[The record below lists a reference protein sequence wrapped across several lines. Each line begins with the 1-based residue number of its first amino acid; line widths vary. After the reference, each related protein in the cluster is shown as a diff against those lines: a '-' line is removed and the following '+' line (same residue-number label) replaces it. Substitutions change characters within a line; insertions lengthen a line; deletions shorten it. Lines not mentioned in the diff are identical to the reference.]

1 VAGRDEL
8 IRDLAQDL
16 RPAPRLRDP
25 RQLALV
31 WLVGSWIF
39 VVGITRAVAPFRPG
53 FAEQLLASPRFAG
66 ETLLGLAAGVLA
78 IALVF
83 ALGVPGSGSARRRIA
98 WGLGGLALWSLAY
111 VYGLADPALS
121 PSMAGKRDLCVFE
134 VLVYG
139 APVLLAALLALRT
152 LAPFQRT
159 GAGLLAGA
167 AAGAI
172 PGLVMQLACMYDPAH
187 ILSFHI
193 APIAVL
199 AALGAGLGRVV
210 LRRI

>member
-1 VAGRDEL
+1 VTSRDNL
-8 IRDLAQDL
+8 IRDLARDL

-25 RQLALV
+25 RRLALL

-39 VVGITRAVAPFRPG
+39 VCAVTRLVGPFRPG

-66 ETLLGLAAGVLA
+66 ETLFGLGAGVLA
-78 IALVF
+78 IVLLF
-83 ALGVPGSGSARRRIA
+83 ALGVPGSGSAGRRIA
-98 WGLGGLALWSLAY
+98 LGLGGLLLWSLAY
-111 VYGLADPALS
+111 VWGLTDPALA
-121 PSMAGKRDLCVFE
+121 PSMVGKRPLCVFE
-134 VLVYG
+134 VLAYG
-139 APVLLAALLALRT
+139 LPVLLAALLALRS
-152 LAPFQRT
+152 LAPLART

-187 ILSFHI
+187 ILKFHI

-199 AALGAGLGRVV
+199 AAIGALLGRLV